1 MKAFWHYYVLTFQR
15 IFGNSSVLVTL
26 VLSVVFYSF
35 FYPAAYQSQ
44 QGGLLPVVVVDESP
58 SQLSA
63 RLINAVEKSDNVQ
76 VIAVV
81 AQFDEATAM
90 LKRQEA
96 DAIVFLPA
104 NMEHSL
110 RQGGEGLGIY
120 VSTAYFLRT
129 KQIVAGVV
137 GSMAAVANDYLERF
151 TNASAYKPE
160 QLIHPLPLFN
170 PLSGY
175 GSYIVPAVA
184 PLIIHQTILL
194 GLSML
199 VAGWRENGW
208 RLRCGEFAGMLGS
221 VLTIGCLGCLYLFG
235 FTFWFND
242 YPRAGNFGLMLCA
255 IPVFVLA
262 VIGLALVLAS
272 YLDMAERSGHLL
284 VVTSVPLFLLSGVA
298 WPLQAMPAWLAGVA
312 SLLPSTVGINTFV
325 RLNQMGVNTADV
337 VWQLLYLGVVALGLN
352 VWAYKRLRQAPVS
365 NKGCE

>member
-1 MKAFWHYYVLTFQR
+1 MKAFWHYYVFTFQR
-15 IFGNSSVLVTL
+15 IFANSSVLVTL
-26 VLSVVFYSF
+26 ILSVVFYSF
-35 FYPAAYQSQ
+35 FYPVAYQSQ
-44 QGGLLPVVVVDESP
+44 QGGSLPVVVVDESP

-81 AQFDEATAM
+81 GQFDQATAM

-129 KQIVAGVV
+129 KQIVSGVV
-137 GSMAAVANDYLERF
+137 GAMAATANDYLERF
-151 TNASAYKPE
+151 NTAMAYKPE
-160 QLIHPLPLFN
+160 HLIHSLPLFN

-208 RLRCGEFAGMLGS
+208 RLRRGEFAGVLGS

-242 YPRAGNFGLMLCA
+242 YPRAGNFGLMLFA

-262 VIGLALVLAS
+262 AIGLALVLAS

-284 VVTSVPLFLLSGVA
+284 VFTSVPLFLLSGVA

-325 RLNQMGVNTADV
+325 RINQMGVGAEDV
-337 VWQLLYLGVVALGLN
+337 VWQLLYLGVVAVGLN

-365 NKGCE
+365 NKRCE

>member
-15 IFGNSSVLVTL
+15 IFGNGSVLVTL
-26 VLSVVFYSF
+26 ILSVVFYSF

-44 QGGLLPVVVVDESP
+44 QGGLLPVVVVDEAP
-58 SQLSA
+58 SQMSA
-63 RLINAVEKSDNVQ
+63 RLINAVEKSENVE
-76 VIAVV
+76 VVAVV
-81 AQFDEATAM
+81 SQFSDATVM
-90 LKRQEA
+90 LKRQEV
-96 DAIVFLPA
+96 DAIVLLPA
-104 NMEHSL
+104 HMESNL
-110 RQGGEGLGIY
+110 RQGGEGLGVY

-129 KQIVAGVV
+129 KQIATGLV
-137 GSMAAVANDYLERF
+137 GAMAAVINDYLSRF
-151 TNASAYKPE
+151 SSASAYTPE

-199 VAGWRENGW
+199 VAGWRESGW
-208 RLRCGEFAGMLGS
+208 RLRRGEFTGMLGS

-235 FTFWFND
+235 FTFWLND
-242 YPRAGNFGLMLCA
+242 YPRAGNFSLMLIA

-262 VIGLALVLAS
+262 AIGLALVLAS

-284 VVTSVPLFLLSGVA
+284 VFTSVPLFLLSGVA
-298 WPLQAMPAWLAGVA
+298 WPLQAMPAWLAGFA

-325 RLNQMGVNTADV
+325 RINQMGVGADDV
-337 VWQLLYLGVVALGLN
+337 VWQLLYLGVIGVGLN
-352 VWAYKRLRQAPVS
+352 VWAYKRLCKAPVS
-365 NKGCE
+365 NKGYE

>member
-1 MKAFWHYYVLTFQR
+1 M
-15 IFGNSSVLVTL
+15 
-26 VLSVVFYSF
+26 
-35 FYPAAYQSQ
+35 
-44 QGGLLPVVVVDESP
+44 
-58 SQLSA
+58 
-63 RLINAVEKSDNVQ
+63 
-76 VIAVV
+76 
-81 AQFDEATAM
+81 
-90 LKRQEA
+90 
-96 DAIVFLPA
+96 
-104 NMEHSL
+104 
-110 RQGGEGLGIY
+110 
-120 VSTAYFLRT
+120 STAYFLRT

-151 TNASAYKPE
+151 TNASAFKPE

-242 YPRAGNFGLMLCA
+242 YPRAGNFGLMLFA

-312 SLLPSTVGINTFV
+312 SLLPSTVGINIFV
-325 RLNQMGVNTADV
+325 RINQMGVSADDV
-337 VWQLLYLGVVALGLN
+337 IWQLLYLSIVAVGLN
-352 VWAYKRLRQAPVS
+352 MWAYKRLRKVS
-365 NKGCE
+365 V

>member
-15 IFGNSSVLVTL
+15 IFGNGSVLVTL

-44 QGGLLPVVVVDESP
+44 QGGLLPVVVVDEAP

-63 RLINAVEKSDNVQ
+63 RLINAVEKSENVE
-76 VIAVV
+76 VVAVV
-81 AQFDEATAM
+81 SQFSDATVM
-90 LKRQEA
+90 LKRQEV
-96 DAIVFLPA
+96 DAIVLLPA
-104 NMEHSL
+104 HMESNL
-110 RQGGEGLGIY
+110 RQGGEGLGVY

-129 KQIVAGVV
+129 KQIATGLV
-137 GSMAAVANDYLERF
+137 GAMAAVVNDYLSRF
-151 TNASAYKPE
+151 SSASAYKPE

-199 VAGWRENGW
+199 VTGWRESGW
-208 RLRCGEFAGMLGS
+208 RLHRGEFAGVLGS

-242 YPRAGNFGLMLCA
+242 YPRAGNFGLMLFA

-262 VIGLALVLAS
+262 AIGLALVLAS

-284 VVTSVPLFLLSGVA
+284 VFTSVPLFLLSGVA

-325 RLNQMGVNTADV
+325 RINQMGGSAEDV
-337 VWQLLYLGVVALGLN
+337 VWQLLYLGVVAVGLN

-365 NKGCE
+365 NKRCE